1 MTQINAGHGHA
12 GGENTKK
19 RWQNC
24 ALMNLKARCEDTY
37 RAAVAVNEIK
47 SIDYTQA
54 ATGTPNGKHSE
65 AI

>member
-1 MTQINAGHGHA
+1 MPAVKIP
-12 GGENTKK
+12 KK
-19 RWQNC
+19 KWQNC

-54 ATGTPNGKHSE
+54 ATGTANGKHSE